1 MLLKKMILQ
10 YLINL
15 LTSLKAI
22 HDGAMPMQ
30 LKASFKMGVLVSVPT
45 FIIEQVTNWSIEN
58 YDYIVFVLASIAI
71 DHFLGTLKHA
81 FWTRDFC
88 MKKNIIG
95 ICIKIGLVVLVGFL
109 FEGLGIIV
117 KHDTPIKDYLI
128 TVTRLMVFLYPAG
141 SAFGNSS
148 VISGGK
154 FPPQGWITKLKSFQA
169 NLNPNEFKNKNDE

>member
-1 MLLKKMILQ
+1 MIFN

-22 HDGAMPMQ
+22 HDGEIPMQ
-30 LKASFKMGVLVSVPT
+30 IKSAFKMGFLVSLPT
-45 FIIEQVTNWSIEN
+45 FIIEKITNWSLEN
-58 YDYIVFVLASIAI
+58 TDYIGFVLGAIAI
-71 DHFLGTLKHA
+71 DHFLGTIKHA
-81 FWTRDFC
+81 FWSRDFC

-95 ICIKIGLVVLVGFL
+95 ISIKIGLVVLVGFL
-109 FEGLGIIV
+109 FEGLGIIF

-154 FPPQGWITKLKSFQA
+154 FPPSGWIKKLKSFQA
-169 NLNPNEFKNKNDE
+169 NLNPNEFKNKDNE